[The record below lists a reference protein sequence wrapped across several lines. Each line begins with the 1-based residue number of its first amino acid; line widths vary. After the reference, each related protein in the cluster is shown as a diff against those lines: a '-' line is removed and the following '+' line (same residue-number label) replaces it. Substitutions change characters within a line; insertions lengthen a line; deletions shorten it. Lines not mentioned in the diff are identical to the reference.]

1 MKNVEDLRYKRT
13 LFVGLGG
20 AGIKTL
26 RVLKKKIESA
36 NDGKVPEQV
45 KFLLIDT
52 NATELSNFRDF
63 DNSEKICIA
72 VREPYQRYMHDKNKV
87 THEYI
92 PAQNAHSLLALER
105 GAGQIRSNGHFAI
118 IESQYS
124 NKLMRIFREKADAL
138 ENIDV
143 KASTLERDPKIEIRL
158 VFSIAGGTGS
168 GTFLP
173 IATLLRAA
181 IKHSELT
188 AYIYSATHFSKQVEN
203 SAKYSVMQN
212 AYAALCELDYMMH
225 FGRDEKRHQNITY
238 NFGPEKNQQIEQSNR
253 PFEEVYYIDKLTSFP
268 TADSVEFAYNDLDRL
283 RDNTAEAMHI
293 AATNII
299 TAHTGTV
306 DNVRQKIM
314 EGQFD
319 VSDKFAW
326 VSGFGIAELY
336 LNTLNTSDPVAI
348 NTCCEAIS
356 ARTDINKSI
365 SAEDVDRIATNFIA
379 KKWDESNG
387 DEDGDPILSR
397 FVRKDI
403 IESQCSDEVYRRNDD
418 DASYESI
425 PLRLSGILTKQNKN
439 AETIIRNSSAEF
451 ESNIESLLRSLINE
465 DLYEGHYV
473 SGYDGKGPGM
483 SFNMIKQILKSIE
496 EKLELSLSQLR
507 VEKTKH
513 ENDRKIANDKLRK
526 AHQNNVPGVKKQS
539 FLGKLF
545 RQNNNTDQKEKET
558 SETLSALYKQ
568 HQKEALINHILS
580 ERDACAIEIFDKCKA
595 IVSEANKLL
604 ERWRELLKSAQD
616 DGEKRKDK
624 ISRRD
629 EKSEIKENRV
639 EVRMLD
645 VQKGFRLKYDD
656 IKGLSKLASEN
667 KIQSEQAKFEAV
679 CKLLTA
685 ASGSLKDY
693 LDAGIGEMNTLSLD
707 GRIKVERTECQ
718 QKIDRLIDLSTPTM
732 QVDGHGYGE
741 QVKVDHF
748 WYVMTECPEANL
760 IKKDDGDGDSKSKSV
775 GRLLKDMVEQNVL
788 DAKVNLVHV
797 PGWENKA
804 IIYRV
809 DSAVPAYFVDGVC
822 VSTEGGYTLE
832 GCYEELKKTKR
843 TYTPFSHETLRQLL
857 ENKICALKPMDTVE
871 EDKVLDY
878 WLNFIMKNKIVIR
891 GNDEDATYCI
901 DSKICGDRLS
911 DQLECRN
918 QVLVLGKTRTEAY
931 NTFHRYCGELIK
943 EWKSYEKDIMKP
955 FFPNNN
961 ADSKNVLQIYS
972 CDYIANRE
980 LCQYDH
986 KMIMELTK
994 DDEDFIQLDKEMA
1007 RLDKRA
1013 TEYAEQLR
1021 NQQYN
1026 EQLSNCDANGLSEY
1040 CKKLKSS
1047 TNIE

>member
-1 MKNVEDLRYKRT
+1 
-13 LFVGLGG
+13 
-20 AGIKTL
+20 
-26 RVLKKKIESA
+26 
-36 NDGKVPEQV
+36 
-45 KFLLIDT
+45 
-52 NATELSNFRDF
+52 
-63 DNSEKICIA
+63 
-72 VREPYQRYMHDKNKV
+72 
-87 THEYI
+87 
-92 PAQNAHSLLALER
+92 
-105 GAGQIRSNGHFAI
+105 
-118 IESQYS
+118 
-124 NKLMRIFREKADAL
+124 
-138 ENIDV
+138 
-143 KASTLERDPKIEIRL
+143 
-158 VFSIAGGTGS
+158 
-168 GTFLP
+168 
-173 IATLLRAA
+173 
-181 IKHSELT
+181 
-188 AYIYSATHFSKQVEN
+188 
-203 SAKYSVMQN
+203 
-212 AYAALCELDYMMH
+212 
-225 FGRDEKRHQNITY
+225 
-238 NFGPEKNQQIEQSNR
+238 
-253 PFEEVYYIDKLTSFP
+253 
-268 TADSVEFAYNDLDRL
+268 
-283 RDNTAEAMHI
+283 
-293 AATNII
+293 
-299 TAHTGTV
+299 
-306 DNVRQKIM
+306 
-314 EGQFD
+314 
-319 VSDKFAW
+319 
-326 VSGFGIAELY
+326 
-336 LNTLNTSDPVAI
+336 
-348 NTCCEAIS
+348 
-356 ARTDINKSI
+356 
-365 SAEDVDRIATNFIA
+365 
-379 KKWDESNG
+379 
-387 DEDGDPILSR
+387 
-397 FVRKDI
+397 
-403 IESQCSDEVYRRNDD
+403 
-418 DASYESI
+418 
-425 PLRLSGILTKQNKN
+425 
-439 AETIIRNSSAEF
+439 
-451 ESNIESLLRSLINE
+451 
-465 DLYEGHYV
+465 
-473 SGYDGKGPGM
+473 
-483 SFNMIKQILKSIE
+483 
-496 EKLELSLSQLR
+496 
-507 VEKTKH
+507 
-513 ENDRKIANDKLRK
+513 
-526 AHQNNVPGVKKQS
+526 
-539 FLGKLF
+539 
-545 RQNNNTDQKEKET
+545 
-558 SETLSALYKQ
+558 
-568 HQKEALINHILS
+568 
-580 ERDACAIEIFDKCKA
+580 
-595 IVSEANKLL
+595 
-604 ERWRELLKSAQD
+604 
-616 DGEKRKDK
+616 
-624 ISRRD
+624 
-629 EKSEIKENRV
+629 
-639 EVRMLD
+639 
-645 VQKGFRLKYDD
+645 
-656 IKGLSKLASEN
+656 
-667 KIQSEQAKFEAV
+667 
-679 CKLLTA
+679 
-685 ASGSLKDY
+685 
-693 LDAGIGEMNTLSLD
+693 MNTLSLD

-891 GNDEDATYCI
+891 GNGEDATYCI

-943 EWKSYEKDIMKP
+943 EWKSYEKDIMRP

-1026 EQLSNCDANGLSEY
+1026 EQLSNCDASGLSEY